1 MYKASDIRFN
11 HVLKSKREKEKYKD
25 RDLLGWLENKVKEIQ
40 KKKEKIINVDI
51 GMDLMIGFKKKKKKK
66 PSISYPVNRYTKN
79 LHKYLN
85 KKKNNKN

>member
-40 KKKEKIINVDI
+40 KKK
-51 GMDLMIGFKKKKKKK
+51 KKK